1 VGKVKKPKHQCGVTY
16 PRLSKKKT
24 KKRKEE
30 EGRKKQRKK
39 MNPKSMLM
47 WMCQG
52 LLVDQLHQSRMTTKI

>member
-1 VGKVKKPKHQCGVTY
+1 MWCY
-16 PRLSKKKT
+16 LSKVIPKKKNP

-30 EGRKKQRKK
+30 EGSKEGRKKQRKK

-52 LLVDQLHQSRMTTKI
+52 LLVDQLH